1 MEPEPLPKWRGF
13 FKRRLFGSREN
24 AAKREIRMIMEQ
36 SGEGGELE
44 EREKEMINN
53 IFEFDNRT
61 VAELMTHRTEI
72 EFLPL
77 DTPLED
83 VVKTALESGYSRI
96 PVCEETIDDMTGILN
111 VKDLLGL
118 VMASAPAEDFRLKD
132 YLREPLYVLESNTCM
147 DVLGQFKAKKLHMA
161 VVVDEYGGT
170 AGLVT
175 MEDLLESIVG
185 SIQDE
190 YDDEEEEI
198 SALEDGRYM
207 VDGLTSLSDID
218 KHFDLE
224 LSGDGELDTI
234 GGYVI
239 NELGRIPGEDEH
251 PHVETGGYRFIVSEM
266 DERRVARITVER
278 INEGAGA

>member
-13 FKRRLFGSREN
+13 FKRRLFGSRDN
-24 AAKREIRMIMEQ
+24 AAKREIRAIMEQ
-36 SGEGGELE
+36 SGADGELE
-44 EREKEMINN
+44 ESEKEMINN
-53 IFEFDNRT
+53 IFEFDDRT
-61 VAELMTHRTEI
+61 VGELMTHRTEI
-72 EFLPL
+72 EFLL
-77 DTPLED
+77 LGTALED

-96 PVCEETIDDMTGILN
+96 PVCEETIDDMAGILN

-118 VMASAPAEDFRLKD
+118 VTSPVSDFALKD

-147 DVLGQFKAKKLHMA
+147 DVLGRFKAKKMHMA

-170 AGLVT
+170 AGIVT

-190 YDDEEEEI
+190 YDDEEEDI
-198 SALEDGRYM
+198 SPLGDGRYL
-207 VDGLTSLSDID
+207 VDGLTSLTDLD
-218 KHFDLE
+218 KHFALE

-234 GGYVI
+234 GGYVV
-239 NELGRIPGEDEH
+239 NRLGRIPGEDER

-266 DERRVARITVER
+266 DERRVAKITVEK
-278 INEGAGA
+278 IED